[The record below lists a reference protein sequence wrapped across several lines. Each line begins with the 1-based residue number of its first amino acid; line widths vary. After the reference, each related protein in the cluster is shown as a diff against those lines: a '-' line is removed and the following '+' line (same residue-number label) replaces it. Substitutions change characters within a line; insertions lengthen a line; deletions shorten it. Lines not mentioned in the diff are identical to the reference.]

1 MEKKHLDNFFNT
13 TVKMQEYKQ
22 FGLTLPIT
30 LIYKNLYN
38 EIEHY
43 LKETYDL
50 IHSEID
56 VLAALYF
63 NGKLLSPTDLYAA
76 TVFSSGGMTK
86 ILKKLEQR
94 GYISRIASKEDK
106 RSMLVK
112 LEIKGEEL
120 VTLCLKEMV
129 ENRRNIFE
137 VLSKEEID
145 SLEKILKKL
154 TYTLF

>member
-1 MEKKHLDNFFNT
+1 MEKKHLDQFFRT
-13 TVKMQEYKQ
+13 TVKMKEYKQ

-38 EIEHY
+38 ETEHY

-50 IHSEID
+50 MHSEID
-56 VLAALYF
+56 VLAALFF
-63 NGKLLSPTDLYAA
+63 NDKILSPTDLYAA

-94 GYISRIASKEDK
+94 GYISRQASKEE
-106 RSMLVK
+106 LVK
-112 LEIKGEEL
+112 LEKKGEEI
-120 VTLCLKEMV
+120 VTLCLKEIV
-129 ENRRNIFE
+129 ENKRNIFE
-137 VLSKEEID
+137 VLSKEELV